1 MNAKYSTNPG
11 MFQNNS
17 GRDQLHTFYSAL
29 TILLFSL
36 STTVTLAQGNAEP
49 RIETMEV
56 TDQLYVMFGIGAI
69 AGNIGVSIGDDGVL
83 IVDDQ
88 SPVMVPLFQ
97 DAIRSL
103 GGKDIDFVI
112 NTHWHFDHADG
123 NKVLGSEGTW
133 IVAQANSRRML
144 LRDQSINLVDQTI
157 PQPAY
162 PPAALPVI
170 TFDDRM
176 SFHFNGQQ
184 IDLLHDGEA
193 HTTGDVAVIFRGDNA
208 VHLGDVFNNAG
219 YPFIDADSGGSLPG
233 LVRFCEAVLEEINT
247 GTVVIPGHGP
257 IAGYERL
264 VDYTAT
270 LATIRNRLAALIED
284 GASLEDV
291 IAAAP
296 TAQWDAQWGDP
307 SSFLNRAYTS
317 MTR

>member
-1 MNAKYSTNPG
+1 MKHLSESQRA
-11 MFQNNS
+11 
-17 GRDQLHTFYSAL
+17 FYSAL
-29 TILLFSL
+29 AILTISL
-36 STTVTLAQGNAEP
+36 VANGACAQGNAEP

-56 TDQLYVMFGIGAI
+56 TDQLYVMFGFGAP
-69 AGNIGVSIGDDGVL
+69 AGNIGVSIGEDGVL

-103 GGKDIDFVI
+103 GGNDIDFVI

-123 NKVLGSEGTW
+123 NKVLGPEGTW

-144 LRDQSINLVDQTI
+144 LRDQSINLVSQTI
-157 PQPAY
+157 AQPAY

-184 IDLLHDGEA
+184 IDLLHAGEA

-208 VHLGDVFNNAG
+208 VHLGDVFNNSG

-233 LVRFCEAVLEEINT
+233 LVAFCEAVLAEIDT

-257 IAGYERL
+257 IGGYESL
-264 VDYTAT
+264 LDYTTT
-270 LATIRNRLAALIED
+270 LAEIRDRLAVLIND

>member
-1 MNAKYSTNPG
+1 MKNFRKPQSP
-11 MFQNNS
+11 
-17 GRDQLHTFYSAL
+17 FYFAL
-29 TILLFSL
+29 TVLLFSL
-36 STTVTLAQGNAEP
+36 FATGTWAQGDAEP

-56 TDQLYVMFGIGAI
+56 TDQLYVMFGINAL
-69 AGNIGVSIGDDGVL
+69 AGNIGVSIGEDGVL

-103 GGKDIDFVI
+103 GGSDIDFVI

-123 NKVLGSEGTW
+123 NKVLGMEGTW

-144 LRDQSINLVDQTI
+144 LQDQSINLVSQII

-184 IDLLHDGEA
+184 IDLLHAGEA

-208 VHLGDVFNNAG
+208 VHLGDVFNTSG
-219 YPFIDADSGGSLPG
+219 YPFIDTDSGGSLPG
-233 LVRFCEAVLEEINT
+233 LVAFCEAVLEEINT

-257 IAGYERL
+257 IGGYEKL
-264 VDYTAT
+264 VDYTST
-270 LATIRNRLAALIED
+270 LAEIRDRLAALIDD

-307 SSFLNRAYTS
+307 SSFLNRAYAS